1 MENVEFNVIAL
12 TETSGIH
19 LVIQCPF
26 CAKIHIHGA
35 GKKGEPLAY
44 GGQAPHCAGLNPPG
58 YCLVPPPSGAVELAL
73 RTNLKRRAKLEKGV
87 TL

>member
-1 MENVEFNVIAL
+1 MDFNVIAL
-12 TETSGIH
+12 AATDGIH

-26 CAKIHIHGA
+26 CAKIHLHGA

-44 GGQAPHCAGLNPPG
+44 GGRVPHCVGLEPPG
-58 YCLVPPPSGAVELAL
+58 YILVPPPSGAIELAL
-73 RTNLKRRAKLEKGV
+73 RASLKRRAKLEKGV